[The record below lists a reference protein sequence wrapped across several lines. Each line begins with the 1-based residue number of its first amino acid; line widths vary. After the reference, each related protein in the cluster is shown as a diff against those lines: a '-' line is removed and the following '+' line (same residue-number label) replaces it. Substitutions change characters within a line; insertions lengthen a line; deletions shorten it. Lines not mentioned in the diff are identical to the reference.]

1 MIGFFSN
8 THLFSCYM
16 CSAFG
21 PAATATMA
29 TDNLPFVLN
38 DDKALLCLVKQGS
51 KEVMTLADAMVSV
64 TRSLRSMLLTTACV
78 PRFRHLVFS
87 KVDL

>member
-1 MIGFFSN
+1 
-8 THLFSCYM
+8 M

-51 KEVMTLADAMVSV
+51 KEVMTLADAMVSATRERGV
-64 TRSLRSMLLTTACV
+64 TEINVVYHSLR
-78 PRFRHLVFS
+78 P
-87 KVDL
+87 KVQALGIQQS